1 MIQRYVPVL
10 IIVIVLAATS
20 LFQVKYAVVAAEAE
34 ISRIE
39 QEIEAERWRLR
50 TLEADWAHLARSD
63 RLAVQARALGMAPMT
78 LARVIDARAIGD
90 HRQLALSRRILPAE
104 LPSGQAISFRVKPV
118 AGFDLDGLRRHGDR
132 LGDGW

>member
-10 IIVIVLAATS
+10 TLVIVVAATT
-20 LFQVKYAVVAAEAE
+20 LFQLKYAVVAAERE

-50 TLEADWAHLARSD
+50 TLEADWAYLARSE
-63 RLAVQARALGMAPMT
+63 RLAEQARALGMAPLT
-78 LARVIDARAIGD
+78 LARVIEPADIGD
-90 HRQLALSRRILPAE
+90 HRQLAMSRRVLPAE

-118 AGFDLDGLRRHGDR
+118 VTFDLEGLRRHGDA

>member
-10 IIVIVLAATS
+10 ALVIVAAAVS
-20 LFQVKYAVVAAEAE
+20 LFQLKYAVVAAEGE

-50 TLEADWAHLARSD
+50 TLEADWAHLARSE
-63 RLAVQARALGMAPMT
+63 RLAAQARALGMVPMT
-78 LARVIDARAIGD
+78 LARVVVAGDIGD
-90 HRQLALSRRILPAE
+90 HRHLAMSRRILPAE

-118 AGFDLDGLRRHGDR
+118 TSFDLDSLKRRGDR
-132 LGDGW
+132 LGDDW